1 MSQMISPMLRL
12 FQEGA
17 TSYQPEFNGL
27 ALETGDPQVSLE
39 NVRKVIATGRVIQ
52 HILVR
57 PTGALVMF
65 STGEHFYA
73 PGLRVATEGPA
84 TEALARIAAEAG
96 LGAYDQLLPFYQD
109 LEADYEG
116 QLPGLNRDGL
126 PASMRDDLNL

>member
-1 MSQMISPMLRL
+1 MLRL

-17 TSYQPEFNGL
+17 KSYQPDFNGL
-27 ALETGDPQVSLE
+27 ALESGDPQVSLE
-39 NVRKVIATGRVIQ
+39 NVRKVMATGRVIE
-52 HILVR
+52 HIMVR

-84 TEALARIAAEAG
+84 VEALARIAAEAG
-96 LGAYDQLLPFYQD
+96 LGPFDQLFTFYQD

-116 QLPGLNRDGL
+116 QLPGLGPNGL
-126 PASMRDDLNL
+126 PASMRDALKL

>member
-12 FQEGA
+12 FREGA
-17 TSYQPEFNGL
+17 RCYQPEVDGL

-39 NVRKVIATGRVIQ
+39 NVRKLVATGRVIQ
-52 HILVR
+52 SILVK

-84 TEALARIAAEAG
+84 TEALARIAAEAK
-96 LGAYDQLLPFYQD
+96 LGPYDQLLPFYQD

-116 QLPGLNRDGL
+116 QLPGLNPNSL
-126 PASMRDDLNL
+126 PASMRAALKL

>member
-1 MSQMISPMLRL
+1 MLRL
-12 FQEGA
+12 FREGA
-17 TSYQPEFNGL
+17 KSYQPETGGL

-39 NVRKVIATGRVIQ
+39 NVRKLVATGRVVQ
-52 HILVR
+52 SILVK
-57 PTGALVMF
+57 PTGALMMF

-73 PGLRVATEGPA
+73 PGFRVATQGPA

-116 QLPGLNRDGL
+116 QLPGLNPNSL
-126 PASMRDDLNL
+126 PASMRDSLNL